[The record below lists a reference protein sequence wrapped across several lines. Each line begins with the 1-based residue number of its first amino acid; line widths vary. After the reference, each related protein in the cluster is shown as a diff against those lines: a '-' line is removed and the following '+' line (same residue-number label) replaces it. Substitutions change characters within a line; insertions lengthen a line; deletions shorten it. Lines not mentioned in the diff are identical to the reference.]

1 MDEIQCLQR
10 TSDDVPLCSLKVATK
25 RPEYQDYKLIQAIVD
40 SGAADHVMPDRL
52 LPDHAVVEGE
62 AKRQGVAYT
71 TADGSKIPNL
81 GEKKVAYKT
90 FEGHSACSMFQIA
103 DVRRAFLSVP
113 RLTASGHDV
122 KFQDKGGVISH
133 PERQEVIH
141 FKRQGGLYILD
152 MWVAPFQ
159 RQG

>member
-1 MDEIQCLQR
+1 
-10 TSDDVPLCSLKVATK
+10 
-25 RPEYQDYKLIQAIVD
+25 
-40 SGAADHVMPDRL
+40 MPYRL

-62 AKRQGVAYT
+62 ATRQGVACT
-71 TADGSKIPNL
+71 TADGGEIPNL

-103 DVRRAFLSVP
+103 DVRRALLSVP

-122 KFQDKGGVISH
+122 KFQDEGCVISH
-133 PERQEVIH
+133 PERKEAIH

-152 MWVAPFQ
+152 MWVVSFQ